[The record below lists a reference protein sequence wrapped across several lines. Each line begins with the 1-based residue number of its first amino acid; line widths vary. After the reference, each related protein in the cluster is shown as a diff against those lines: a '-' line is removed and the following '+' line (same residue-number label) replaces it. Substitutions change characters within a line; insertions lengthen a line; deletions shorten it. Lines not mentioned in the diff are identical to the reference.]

1 MDGNYIKMKIYIP
14 QNKLS
19 LIKESINEEVTFFEF
34 YRDIKKFTKDLLS
47 NPFHAN
53 TSGVLQKKGISKD
66 ELKSILLDRDIIKK
80 KERIDEPYDDKLG
93 KKKSMFHVIYTVP
106 KRNFESNIKSLYKY
120 YFG

>member
-1 MDGNYIKMKIYIP
+1 MDRNHIKMKIYIP

-34 YRDIKKFTKDLLS
+34 YRDIKKFIKDLLS
-47 NPFHAN
+47 NPFYAN

-93 KKKSMFHVIYTVP
+93 KKKSMFHVTYTVP

-120 YFG
+120 YFE

>member
-1 MDGNYIKMKIYIP
+1 MIHKVVLETVYLIRFICCADIVP
-14 QNKLS
+14 QIRIVLN
-19 LIKESINEEVTFFEF
+19 
-34 YRDIKKFTKDLLS
+34 RDIKKFIKDLLS